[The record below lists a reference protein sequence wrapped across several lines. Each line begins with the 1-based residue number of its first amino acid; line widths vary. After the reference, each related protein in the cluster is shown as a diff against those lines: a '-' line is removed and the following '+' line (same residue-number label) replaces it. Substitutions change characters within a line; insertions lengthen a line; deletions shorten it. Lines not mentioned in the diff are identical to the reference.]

1 MNYPEARIVVGNTEV
16 GIEVK
21 FRNMVSKDVVSTA
34 CVPELLVLETTDQVL
49 KVGAS
54 VPLSKLQAHCATL
67 KDTSNVAAAIYN
79 QLRWFASTQIRNAA
93 CLGGNIATASPIS
106 DMNPILTAVDAT
118 LEISSLPAGAGAVT
132 TRMVKVRDF
141 WLGYRKIA
149 MEPNEVIQAVH
160 IPLTYGGAGEGAA
173 TTTTGATL
181 EFFEA
186 YKQARRR
193 EDDISIVTGGVG
205 AALAKQSNGDYV
217 VQSLSMAVG
226 GMAPT
231 TKLCGV
237 VAAFLEGKV
246 WNSTT
251 LECAMAVLKDE
262 LKLPKG
268 VPGGQPEFRMSLCL
282 SFLHKFFLTT
292 CARTGVAMPA
302 ADLSGAE
309 SFLTAEK
316 PSVHGTQ
323 SFVHAGKSAS
333 LPAEGLEARSD
344 LAGLSMPP
352 TPHPSGETPIGKPK
366 PHLSGPLHVSGE
378 AIYVDDMPTPDNV
391 LHGELVLSTA
401 ASAYVTS
408 LDTSGAMLV
417 PGVVRVFTA
426 ADVDALGG
434 DNALGPIAHDE
445 EVFARSQVN
454 QTSSSKH
461 YILEDRPRP
470 KSRRAHRT

>member
-1 MNYPEARIVVGNTEV
+1 VNNPDARIVVGNTEV

-34 CVPELLVLETTDQVL
+34 CVPELLVLETDHQVL

-54 VPLSKLQAHCATL
+54 VTLSKLQAHCATL
-67 KDTSNVAAAIYN
+67 KESSNVAAAIYN

-160 IPLTYGGAGEGAA
+160 IPLTYGGPSKA
-173 TTTTGATL
+173 TANDATTL

-205 AALAKQSNGDYV
+205 AALVKQSNGDYLV
-217 VQSLSMAVG
+217 RSLSMAVG

-231 TKLCGV
+231 TKFCGS

-246 WNSTT
+246 WNSAT
-251 LECAMAVLKDE
+251 LEGAMAVLKDE

-292 CARTGVAMPA
+292 CKRTGVAVPE
-302 ADLSGAE
+302 ADLSGAD
-309 SFLTAEK
+309 SFLTATK

-323 SFVHAGKSAS
+323 SFVHASKSAA

-344 LAGLSMPP
+344 LAGLAMPP
-352 TPHPSGETPIGKPK
+352 KPHPSGETPIGRPK
-366 PHLSGPLHVSGE
+366 THLSGALHVSGE
-378 AIYVDDMPTPDNV
+378 AIYVDDMPTPDNL

-408 LDTSGAMLV
+408 LDTSGAMKV

-454 QTSSSKH
+454 QISEGPQKHTSTYERQSPQK
-461 YILEDRPRP
+461 L
-470 KSRRAHRT
+470 T